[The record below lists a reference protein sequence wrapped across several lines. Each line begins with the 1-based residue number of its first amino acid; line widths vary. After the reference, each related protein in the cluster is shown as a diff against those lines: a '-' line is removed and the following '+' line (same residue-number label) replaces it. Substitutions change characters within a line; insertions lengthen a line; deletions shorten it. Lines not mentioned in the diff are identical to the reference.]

1 MSTQIGMTHAEQV
14 LTREAEAVNTTESIA
29 GAVAAILAILGLIG
43 LLPQLLGSIATIAA
57 GVAMLVAGSAVA
69 AHYTQVMSNTERAQR
84 SPTKGLRMESLTAL
98 GAVVLGVL
106 ALLGVDSMALLSIA
120 AIVLGGAL
128 LMLSDTTARFEAV
141 LRTRAPV
148 GGSEH
153 RHEEMP
159 YVSAGSDILVG
170 TGAIVLGILGL
181 AGHAPITL
189 ALIAFLSVGAVLV
202 LNGST
207 IATRFFGA
215 LS

>member
-69 AHYTQVMSNTERAQR
+69 AHYTRVMSGTERTQR
-84 SPTKGLRMESLTAL
+84 SPTRGLRMEALTAL
-98 GAVVLGVL
+98 GAIVLGVL
-106 ALLGVDSMALLSIA
+106 ALLGIDSMALLSIS

-128 LMLSDTTARFEAV
+128 LMVSDTTTRLEAV
-141 LRTRAPV
+141 MHTRPPAA
-148 GGSEH
+148 GSEH
-153 RHEEMP
+153 RHEEAP